1 MWPNVIRVILS
12 AVILVTVA
20 EVSQRLPRIGALLLS
35 LPVVSIL
42 AFFMAWTRFHDLPAA
57 SRMARETLVLV
68 PSRPGAGRSLATSV
82 ALGWLWLVEGVSP
95 QRTDVIGVAL
105 CLAGMAVI
113 MLAPR

>member
-68 PSRPGAGRSLATSV
+68 PLGLPFFLPLAFANRFGLGFWSAFACGIGLAAASIGAYLMLTSQH
-82 ALGWLWLVEGVSP
+82 S
-95 QRTDVIGVAL
+95 
-105 CLAGMAVI
+105 
-113 MLAPR
+113 